1 MKPRYRFAAS
11 WPCTT
16 RRTANCPHVRP
27 LRSGIPVRACG
38 ARGVAVQTRL
48 LRGLTCGQPARVR
61 LDRRIVGSASA
72 CRAWARQDRRKP
84 CGYCEPDAGETRFPQ
99 RLTSPRSARR
109 QPTPSTALRE
119 HARRTGGP
127 AHGGSAATLDTP
139 ATWSRSGVRLSA
151 LTSAPAGKVESGFV
165 ARPPSRGVGSTWERA
180 TRRLAW
186 RPEERREQD
195 TSARAPPRLPV
206 AGPRSSRPGPC
217 LRLP

>member
-1 MKPRYRFAAS
+1 MHHATIARLSTGRARNIGDALSQRNGARVFRGRREAPLPLRRLVAMHDAPDGQLPAREAAS
-11 WPCTT
+11 ERHSRARL
-16 RRTANCPHVRP
+16 RRPRG
-27 LRSGIPVRACG
+27 RS
-38 ARGVAVQTRL
+38 TN
-48 LRGLTCGQPARVR
+48 
-61 LDRRIVGSASA
+61 
-72 CRAWARQDRRKP
+72 
-84 CGYCEPDAGETRFPQ
+84 
-99 RLTSPRSARR
+99 
-109 QPTPSTALRE
+109 TAL
-119 HARRTGGP
+119 AGP
-127 AHGGSAATLDTP
+127 HMRAAGPCPTRPTHGGSAATLDTP

-151 LTSAPAGKVESGFV
+151 LNSAPAGKVESGFV